1 MCKMIKRGLI
11 TLDKSKYSLSKYK
24 CERCIYERN
33 KSVINM

>member
-24 CERCIYERN
+24 YE
-33 KSVINM
+33 SDDI